1 MSKTSQIFQ
10 TDNPSRWRRVQWS
23 SRVLLAVLVFLILIL
38 IVALARFKNPS
49 LPLLEQQADYYQK
62 ILKPKGVISFKNSR
76 NKAYQGYRDILAR
89 AADSASRN
97 REAAKE
103 NPFVRAAFYSP
114 WSQPAH
120 ISLRNYAGKLNSIFP
135 EWFFVGDG
143 ALGLKSNLDT
153 FGLNLMQKNNL
164 KIYPVVSNFS
174 ATKQDFDGR
183 LVRPLL
189 HNAEIRD
196 RFIQK
201 LRDSLV
207 THDFQGVNI
216 DFEEINEN
224 DPKYLVDFM
233 EALYKTLHPLKKL
246 VTIDVTP
253 ENDDYDYDKL
263 ANWSD
268 YIVLMAYDQHYD
280 ESIPGPVSGQK
291 WVEQAMDVAAKDI
304 PSGKIILGLA
314 GYGYD
319 WPRSGRAESISY
331 PQALDRAE
339 ENHAEI
345 AFDGESY
352 NLHFTYTT
360 KDVPE
365 NGNGDQPQD
374 VQHEVWFN
382 DAATIYNTVRF
393 ADEYGAAGTVLWRM
407 GVEDTRLWSFYPYD
421 LSNNGLK
428 KHPFDY
434 SALTF
439 VPLQWDNVA
448 PPIGEGEILS
458 VENMPQEGKIQL
470 DVDSSENL
478 ITAQRYLQLPVSF
491 LIRRFGEDTSEV
503 HRKMILTFDDG
514 PDPRWTPQIIDI
526 LRKENVPAAF
536 FVVGINAE
544 KNIPIL
550 REEYKLG
557 YEIGNHTFT
566 HGNIA
571 LMGPRRAEL
580 EMKLTR
586 LLIECVT
593 GRSTILFRPPYNA
606 DSEPHTYEEL
616 MPIARSKKDNY
627 YTVGEAIDPEDW
639 EPNTSADSIYARVV
653 RIEAAS
659 RGSIILLHDAGGD
672 SRAATVA
679 ALPRIIDYFK
689 AKGYHFTT
697 VSDLMGKT
705 YDDVMPV
712 LPKSKDTWMIQAN
725 YYLASVTYWTGEV
738 LFILFLVGIVLSL
751 ARMLMMLVL
760 AFYQK
765 RREVTLEAGYEAV
778 AASWS
783 STSDRSAIYG
793 RPLAGPPLVSIVIP
807 AYNEEVN
814 AIKTIES
821 LLGQNYPNF
830 NIVFVDDGSKDST
843 FERVSTVFAGHPK
856 VRAVT
861 KPNGGKASALN
872 YGIHIT
878 DAEFI
883 VCIDADTQL
892 AIDAVSELMNRFTDV
907 TIGAVAG
914 NVKVGNERNILTYW
928 QSIEYITAQNFDRR
942 AFDLLNCIT
951 VVPGA
956 IGGFRRSAVADAGFF
971 TTDTLAEDCDL
982 TMRLLRKGYVVR
994 NCASA
999 VSYTEAPESL
1009 PQFLKQRFRWSY
1021 GIMQCFWK
1029 HRDALCNNRYK
1040 AFGWVALPNILIFQI
1055 VLPFLAP
1062 LADIILVLS
1071 LIAAC
1076 FGFVDASTW
1085 HIVFYYI
1092 VFTLVDV
1099 FGAALAFAFEREN
1112 PRKLLWMLPQRLV
1125 YRQLMYY
1132 ILLRSL
1138 RRAIKGEGQ
1147 GWGRLKRTGNV
1158 NVARS

>member
-1 MSKTSQIFQ
+1 
-10 TDNPSRWRRVQWS
+10 
-23 SRVLLAVLVFLILIL
+23 VLLAVLVFLILIL

-76 NKAYQGYRDILAR
+76 NKAYQGFRDILTR
-89 AADSASRN
+89 SADSASRN
-97 REAAKE
+97 RAAAKE

-114 WSQPAH
+114 WSNPAH
-120 ISLRNYAGKLNSIFP
+120 ISLRNYAGRLNSIFP
-135 EWFFVGDG
+135 EWFFLNENG
-143 ALGLKSNLDT
+143 LGLKSQLDT
-153 FGLNLMQKNNL
+153 FGLNLMQRNSL
-164 KIYPVVSNFS
+164 KIYPVISNFS
-174 ATKQDFDGR
+174 SARGDFDGR
-183 LVRPLL
+183 LVKPLL
-189 HNAEIRD
+189 HDRAVRD
-196 RFIQK
+196 RFIT
-201 LRDSLV
+201 SLKD
-207 THDFQGVNI
+207 TLLKYNFDGVNI
-216 DFEEINEN
+216 DFEELNEN
-224 DPKYLVDFM
+224 SPRYLVEFM
-233 EALYKTLHPLKKL
+233 EALYKALHPMKRL

-263 ANWSD
+263 APWSD

-280 ESIPGPVSGQK
+280 ESVPGPVSAQK
-291 WVEQAMDVAAKDI
+291 WVEEAMDQAAKDI

-319 WPRSGRAESISY
+319 WPKSGKAESISY
-331 PQALDRAE
+331 PQALARAQE
-339 ENHAEI
+339 YHADI
-345 AFDGESY
+345 DFDNDSY
-352 NLHFTYTT
+352 NLHFTYTA
-360 KDVPE
+360 KDVSE
-365 NGNGDQPQD
+365 NGDNDQVED
-374 VQHEVWFN
+374 VQHEVWFM
-382 DAATIYNTVRF
+382 DAATNFNTIRF

-407 GVEDTRLWSFYPYD
+407 GVEDTRLWTFYPYD

-428 KHPFDY
+428 KHPFDFNTL
-434 SALTF
+434 SF

-458 VENMPQEGKIQL
+458 VESMPQEGKIQL
-470 DVDSSENL
+470 EVDTAENL
-478 ITAQRYLQLPVSF
+478 ITEQHYLQLPVSF

-514 PDPRWTPQIIDI
+514 PDPRWTPKIIDI
-526 LRKENVPAAF
+526 LQRENVPAAF

-639 EPNTSADSIYARVV
+639 QPGVSADSIYERVV
-653 RIEAAS
+653 RLEDANK
-659 RGSIILLHDAGGD
+659 GSIILLHDAGGD
-672 SRAATVA
+672 SRQATVD
-679 ALPRIIDYFK
+679 ALPRIIQHFK
-689 AKGYHFTT
+689 DKGYRFTT
-697 VSDLMGKT
+697 VSDLMGKS
-705 YDDVMPV
+705 YDDVMPL
-712 LPKSKDTWMIQAN
+712 LPKTKDTWMVKAN
-725 YYLASVTYWTGEV
+725 YYLASFTYWTGEI
-738 LFILFLVGIVLSL
+738 LFILFLVGIGLSL
-751 ARMLMMLVL
+751 ARMLLMLVM
-760 AFYQK
+760 AIYQK
-765 RREVTLEAGYEAV
+765 KREKTLESGYLAV
-778 AASWS
+778 AASW
-783 STSDRSAIYG
+783 
-793 RPLAGPPLVSIVIP
+793 AGPAGAPLVSIVIP
-807 AYNEEVN
+807 AYNEELN
-814 AIKTIES
+814 AVKTIQS
-821 LLGQNYPNF
+821 LLEQDYPNF
-830 NIVFVDDGSKDST
+830 NIIFVDDGSKDQT
-843 FERVSTVFAGHPK
+843 YARVSEAFAGNPK

-878 DAEFI
+878 EAGLI

-892 AIDAVSELMNRFTDV
+892 RNDAVSQLIQRFTHERV
-907 TIGAVAG
+907 GAVAG
-914 NVKVGNERNILTYW
+914 NVKVGNERNLLTYW

-956 IGGFRRSAVADAGFF
+956 IGAFRRTALADAGFF

-982 TMRLLRKGYVVR
+982 TMRLLRHDYVVR
-994 NCASA
+994 NCATA
-999 VSYTEAPESL
+999 LSYTEAPESL
-1009 PQFLKQRFRWSY
+1009 VQFLKQRFRWSY

-1029 HRDALCNNRYK
+1029 HRDALCNSRYK
-1040 AFGWVALPNILIFQI
+1040 AFGWLALPNILIFQI

-1062 LADIILVLS
+1062 LADLILVLS

-1085 HIVFYYI
+1085 HIIFYYI

-1112 PRKLLWMLPQRLV
+1112 PRKLIWMIPQRLI

-1132 ILLRSL
+1132 ILIRSL
-1138 RRAIKGEGQ
+1138 RRAIKGQGQ

-1158 NVARS
+1158 NVVKP

>member
-1 MSKTSQIFQ
+1 MSKPSQIFQ

-23 SRVLLAVLVFLILIL
+23 SRVLLAILVFLILIL

-76 NKAYQGYRDILAR
+76 NKAYQGFRDILTR

-97 REAAKE
+97 RAAAKE

-114 WSQPAH
+114 WSNPAH
-120 ISLRNYAGKLNSIFP
+120 ISLRNYAGRLNSIFP
-135 EWFFVGDG
+135 EWFFLNETG
-143 ALGLKSNLDT
+143 LGLKSQLDT
-153 FGLNLMQKNNL
+153 FGLNLMQRNSL
-164 KIYPVVSNFS
+164 KIYPVISNFS
-174 ATKQDFDGR
+174 SVRQDFDGR
-183 LVRPLL
+183 LVKPLL
-189 HNAEIRD
+189 HDKAVRE
-196 RFIQK
+196 RFIA
-201 LRDSLV
+201 SLKD
-207 THDFQGVNI
+207 TLLKYNFDGVNI
-216 DFEEINEN
+216 DFEELTEN
-224 DPKYLVDFM
+224 SPRYLVEFM
-233 EALYKTLHPLKKL
+233 EDLYKALHPLKRL

-263 ANWSD
+263 AAWSD

-280 ESIPGPVSGQK
+280 ESVPGPVSAQK
-291 WVEQAMDVAAKDI
+291 WIEEAMDQAAKDI
-304 PSGKIILGLA
+304 PSEKIILGLA

-319 WPRSGRAESISY
+319 WPKSGKAESISY
-331 PQALDRAE
+331 PQALARAQE
-339 ENHAEI
+339 YHADI
-345 AFDGESY
+345 TYDNTY
-352 NLHFTYTT
+352 NLHFTYSA
-360 KDVPE
+360 KDVNE
-365 NGNGDQPQD
+365 NGNDQVED
-374 VQHEVWFN
+374 VQHEVWFT
-382 DAATIYNTVRF
+382 DAATSFNTIRF

-407 GVEDTRLWSFYPYD
+407 GVEDTRLWTFYPYD

-428 KHPFDY
+428 KHPFDFGTL
-434 SALTF
+434 SF

-458 VENMPQEGKIQL
+458 VESMPQEGKIQL
-470 DVDSSENL
+470 DVDSSEQL
-478 ITAQRYLQLPVSF
+478 ITAQRYIQLPVSF
-491 LIRRFGEDTSEV
+491 LIRRFGEDTSET

-526 LRKENVPAAF
+526 LQRENVPAAF

-639 EPNTSADSIYARVV
+639 QPGVSADSIYARTV
-653 RIEAAS
+653 RLEDLNK
-659 RGSIILLHDAGGD
+659 GSIILLHDAGGD
-672 SRAATVA
+672 SRQATID
-679 ALPRIIDYFK
+679 ALPRIIQHFK
-689 AKGYHFTT
+689 DKGYRFTT
-697 VSDLMGKT
+697 VSDLMGKS
-705 YDDVMPV
+705 YDDVMPL
-712 LPKSKDTWMIQAN
+712 LPKTKDTWMIKAN
-725 YYLASVTYWTGEV
+725 YYLASFTYWTGQI
-738 LFILFLVGIVLSL
+738 LFVLFLVGIGLSV
-751 ARMLMMLVL
+751 ARMLMMLVM
-760 AFYQK
+760 AIYQK
-765 RREVTLEAGYEAV
+765 KREKTLESGYLAV
-778 AASWS
+778 ASSW
-783 STSDRSAIYG
+783 
-793 RPLAGPPLVSIVIP
+793 AGPGGAPLVSIVIP
-807 AYNEEVN
+807 AYNEELN
-814 AIKTIES
+814 AVKTIQS
-821 LLGQNYPNF
+821 LLEQDYPNF
-830 NIVFVDDGSKDST
+830 NVVFVDDGSRDQT
-843 FERVSTVFAGHPK
+843 FARVTEAFAGNPK

-878 DAEFI
+878 DAGYI

-892 AIDAVSELMNRFTDV
+892 RTDAVSQLIQRFTHAEV
-907 TIGAVAG
+907 GAVAG
-914 NVKVGNERNILTYW
+914 NVKVGNERNLLTYW

-956 IGGFRRSAVADAGFF
+956 IGAFRRTALADAGFF

-982 TMRLLRKGYVVR
+982 TMRLLRHNYIVR
-994 NCASA
+994 NCATA
-999 VSYTEAPESL
+999 LSYTEAPESL
-1009 PQFLKQRFRWSY
+1009 MQFLKQRFRWSY

-1029 HRDALCNNRYK
+1029 HRDALFNSRYK
-1040 AFGWVALPNILIFQI
+1040 AFGWLALPNILIFQI

-1062 LADIILVLS
+1062 LADLILVLS

-1112 PRKLLWMLPQRLV
+1112 PRKLIWMIPQRLI

-1132 ILLRSL
+1132 ILIRSL
-1138 RRAIKGEGQ
+1138 RRAIKGQGQ

-1158 NVARS
+1158 QVVRP

>member
-1 MSKTSQIFQ
+1 MSKPSQIFQ

-23 SRVLLAVLVFLILIL
+23 TRVLLAVLVFLILIL
-38 IVALARFKNPS
+38 FIALARFKNPS

-62 ILKPKGVISFKNSR
+62 ILKPKGVITFKNSR
-76 NKAYQGYRDILAR
+76 NKAYQGFRDVLAR
-89 AADSASRN
+89 AADSAVRN
-97 REAAKE
+97 RAAAKE
-103 NPFVRAAFYSP
+103 NPFIRAAFYSP
-114 WSQPAH
+114 WSAPAH
-120 ISLRNYAGKLNSIFP
+120 ISLRNYAGRLNSIFP
-135 EWFFVGDG
+135 EWFL
-143 ALGLKSNLDT
+143 LGEQGLRSQLDT
-153 FGLNLMQKNNL
+153 FGLNIMQRNSL

-174 ATKQDFDGR
+174 TAKQDFDGR
-183 LVRPLL
+183 LVKPLL
-189 HNAEIRD
+189 HDKEARD
-196 RFIQK
+196 RFLGALK
-201 LRDSLV
+201 DTLLKYNFD
-207 THDFQGVNI
+207 GVNI
-216 DFEEINEN
+216 DFEELDEKS
-224 DPKYLVDFM
+224 PHFLVDFM

-263 ANWSD
+263 AAWSD
-268 YIVLMAYDQHYD
+268 NIVLMAYDQHYD
-280 ESIPGPVSGQK
+280 ESIPGPVCGQK
-291 WVEQAMDVAAKDI
+291 WIEEAMDQAAKDI

-319 WPRSGRAESISY
+319 WPKSGKAESISY
-331 PQALDRAE
+331 QQALSRAQE
-339 ENHAEI
+339 SHADI
-345 AFDGESY
+345 DFDNDSY
-352 NLHFTYTT
+352 NLHFTYTA
-360 KDVPE
+360 KDVNE
-365 NGNGDQPQD
+365 NGNNDQVED
-374 VQHEVWFN
+374 VQHEVWFT
-382 DAATIYNTVRF
+382 DAATNFNTIRF

-407 GVEDTRLWSFYPYD
+407 GVEDTRLWTFYPYD
-421 LSNNGLK
+421 LSNNGLRK
-428 KHPFDY
+428 RPFDY
-434 SALTF
+434 NSLSF

-458 VENMPQEGKIQL
+458 VENMPQEGKIRL
-470 DVDSSENL
+470 EVDSAENL
-478 ITAQRYLQLPVSF
+478 ITEQHYLQLPVSF

-514 PDPRWTPQIIDI
+514 PDPRWTPEIIDI
-526 LRKENVPAAF
+526 LQKENVPAAF

-606 DSEPHTYEEL
+606 DSEPHTFEEL

-639 EPNTSADSIYARVV
+639 EPGVSADSIYARVV
-653 RIEAAS
+653 RVEAAS
-659 RGSIILLHDAGGD
+659 KGSIILLHDAGGT
-672 SRAATVA
+672 SRQATVE
-679 ALPRIIDYFK
+679 ALPRIIHYFK
-689 AKGYHFTT
+689 VKGYHFTT

-705 YDDVMPV
+705 YADVMPV
-712 LPKSKDTWMIQAN
+712 LPKSKDTWMVEAN
-725 YYLASVTYWTGEV
+725 YYLASFTYWTGEI
-738 LFILFLVGIVLSL
+738 LFILFLVGIGLSL
-751 ARMLMMLVL
+751 ARMFMMLIM

-765 RREVTLEAGYEAV
+765 KREKTLEEGYRAV
-778 AASWS
+778 AASWL
-783 STSDRSAIYG
+783 TNGA
-793 RPLAGPPLVSIVIP
+793 PLVSIVIP

-814 AIKTIES
+814 AVKTIES
-821 LLGQNYPNF
+821 LLEQDYPNY
-830 NIVFVDDGSKDST
+830 NILFVDDGSKDET
-843 FERVSTVFAGHPK
+843 FARVSAAFADNPK

-878 DAEFI
+878 EAEFI

-892 AIDAVSELMNRFTDV
+892 KTDAVSELMQRFTHEDV
-907 TIGAVAG
+907 GAVAG
-914 NVKVGNERNILTYW
+914 NVKVGNERNLLTYW

-956 IGGFRRSAVADAGFF
+956 IGAFRRSAMADAGFF

-982 TMRLLRKGYVVR
+982 TMRLLRKGYIVR
-994 NCASA
+994 NCATA
-999 VSYTEAPESL
+999 LSYTEAPETL
-1009 PQFLKQRFRWSY
+1009 GMFLKQRFRWSY
-1021 GIMQCFWK
+1021 GVMQCFWK

-1055 VLPFLAP
+1055 LLPFLAP
-1062 LADIILVLS
+1062 LADLILVLS
-1071 LIAAC
+1071 LIAAG

-1085 HIVFYYI
+1085 HIVIYYI
-1092 VFTLVDV
+1092 VFTFVDV
-1099 FGAALAFAFEREN
+1099 LGASLAFAFEREN
-1112 PRKLLWMLPQRLV
+1112 PKKLLWMLPQRLV

-1138 RRAIKGEGQ
+1138 RQAVKGQGQ

-1158 NVARS
+1158 NVVRS

>member
-1 MSKTSQIFQ
+1 
-10 TDNPSRWRRVQWS
+10 
-23 SRVLLAVLVFLILIL
+23 LAVLVFLILIL
-38 IVALARFKNPS
+38 FVALARFKNPS

-62 ILKPKGVISFKNSR
+62 ILKPKGVITFKNSR
-76 NKAYQGYRDILAR
+76 NKAYQGFRDVLAR
-89 AADSASRN
+89 AADSAVRN
-97 REAAKE
+97 RAAAKE
-103 NPFVRAAFYSP
+103 NPFIRAAFYSP
-114 WSQPAH
+114 WSTPAH
-120 ISLRNYAGKLNSIFP
+120 ISLRNYAGRLNSIFP
-135 EWFFVGDG
+135 EWFFLGEP
-143 ALGLKSNLDT
+143 GLKSQLDT
-153 FGLNLMQKNNL
+153 FGLNIMQRNSL

-174 ATKQDFDGR
+174 AVKKDFDGR
-183 LVRPLL
+183 LVKPLL
-189 HNAEIRD
+189 HDRAARD
-196 RFIQK
+196 RFLTTLK
-201 LRDSLV
+201 DTLLKYNFD
-207 THDFQGVNI
+207 GVNI
-216 DFEEINEN
+216 DFEELDEKS
-224 DPKYLVDFM
+224 PHFLVDFM

-263 ANWSD
+263 AAWSD

-280 ESIPGPVSGQK
+280 ESVPGPVSSQK
-291 WVEQAMDVAAKDI
+291 WVEQAMDAAAKDI

-319 WPRSGRAESISY
+319 WPVSGKAESISY
-331 PQALDRAE
+331 QQALSRAQE
-339 ENHAEI
+339 SHADI
-345 AFDGESY
+345 DFDNDSY
-352 NLHFTYTT
+352 NLHFTYTA
-360 KDVPE
+360 KDVNE
-365 NGNGDQPQD
+365 NGNDGEIED
-374 VQHEVWFN
+374 VRHEVWFT
-382 DAATIYNTVRF
+382 DAATNFNTIRF
-393 ADEYGAAGTVLWRM
+393 ADQYGAAGTALWRM
-407 GVEDTRLWSFYPYD
+407 GVEDTRLWTFYPFD
-421 LSNNGLK
+421 LSNNGLRK
-428 KHPFDY
+428 RPFDY
-434 SALTF
+434 NTLSF

-458 VENMPQEGKIQL
+458 VENMPQEGKIRL
-470 DVDSSENL
+470 EVDTAENL
-478 ITAQRYLQLPVSF
+478 ITEQHYLQLPVSF

-514 PDPRWTPQIIDI
+514 PDPRWTPEIINI
-526 LRKENVPAAF
+526 LQKENVPAAF

-606 DSEPHTYEEL
+606 DSEPHTFEEL

-639 EPNTSADSIYARVV
+639 EPGVTADSIYARVV
-653 RIEAAS
+653 RVEAAS
-659 RGSIILLHDAGGD
+659 KGSIILLHDAGGD
-672 SRAATVA
+672 SRKATVE
-679 ALPRIIDYFK
+679 ALPRIIHYFK
-689 AKGYHFTT
+689 DKGYHFTT
-697 VSDLMGKT
+697 VSDLMGKS

-712 LPKSKDTWMIQAN
+712 LPKSKDTWMVEAN
-725 YYLASVTYWTGEV
+725 YYLASFTYWTGEV
-738 LFILFLVGIVLSL
+738 LFVLFLVGIGLSL
-751 ARMLMMLVL
+751 ARMFMMLIM

-765 RREVTLEAGYEAV
+765 KREKTLEDGYKAV
-778 AASWS
+778 AASWQ
-783 STSDRSAIYG
+783 TRGA
-793 RPLAGPPLVSIVIP
+793 PLVSIVIP
-807 AYNEEVN
+807 AYNEELN
-814 AIKTIES
+814 AVKTIQS
-821 LLGQNYPNF
+821 LLEQDYPNY
-830 NIVFVDDGSKDST
+830 NILFVDDGSKDDT
-843 FERVSTVFAGHPK
+843 YARVSAAFADNPK

-878 DAEFI
+878 EAEFI

-892 AIDAVSELMNRFTDV
+892 KNDAVSELLQRFTDDNV
-907 TIGAVAG
+907 GAVAG
-914 NVKVGNERNILTYW
+914 NVKVGNERNLLTYW

-956 IGGFRRSAVADAGFF
+956 IGAFRRTTLADAGFF

-994 NCASA
+994 NCATALSF
-999 VSYTEAPESL
+999 TEAPESL
-1009 PQFLKQRFRWSY
+1009 GMFLKQRFRWSY
-1021 GIMQCFWK
+1021 GVMQCFWK
-1029 HRDALCNNRYK
+1029 HRDALFNGRYK

-1055 VLPFLAP
+1055 LLPFLAP
-1062 LADIILVLS
+1062 LADLILVLS
-1071 LIAAC
+1071 LIAAG

-1092 VFTLVDV
+1092 VFTFVDV
-1099 FGAALAFAFEREN
+1099 LGASLAFAFEREN
-1112 PRKLLWMLPQRLV
+1112 PKKLLWMLPQRLI

-1138 RRAIKGEGQ
+1138 RQAVKGQGQ

-1158 NVARS
+1158 NVVKS